1 METDVYIVGPRKL
14 QNKLMASF
22 LQRTTGLKCACSTDS
37 DLSPVVDKKHDRA
50 FLILFD
56 CLGSDLG
63 KFWIGL
69 GVGVN
74 SRHNKCLIALFNASP
89 HRKLE
94 YEAINRGVRG
104 IFLDNDPPD
113 VLAKGLPAI
122 LKGELWFSRETLV
135 ECLLREEDS
144 KKPLR
149 QTDTS
154 LTLRQTEILIMVA
167 SGLRNPEI
175 AERLCISQHT
185 VKAHLHNIYG
195 KIDVPNRFQAAIWAS
210 KNF

>member
-1 METDVYIVGPRKL
+1 METDVHIVGPRKL

-22 LQRTTGLKCACSTDS
+22 LQGATGLECTCNR
-37 DLSPVVDKKHDRA
+37 DLDLNLVVHKKHDRA
-50 FLILFD
+50 FLILLD

-63 KFWIGL
+63 RFWIGL
-69 GVGVN
+69 GVGLS
-74 SRHNKCLIALFNASP
+74 SRRNKCLIALFNASH
-89 HRKLE
+89 HRELE

-104 IFLDNDPPD
+104 IFFDNDPPD
-113 VLAKGLPAI
+113 VLAKGVPAI
-122 LKGELWFSRETLV
+122 LKGELWFSREALV

-149 QTDTS
+149 ETDTS
-154 LTLRQTEILIMVA
+154 LTLRQSEILMMVA
-167 SGLRNPEI
+167 SGFRNPEI
-175 AERLCISQHT
+175 AERLCISEHT

>member
-14 QNKLMASF
+14 QNKLMAAF
-22 LQRTTGLKCACSTDS
+22 LQRTTGLKCISSTDS

-56 CLGSDLG
+56 CLGNDLR

-69 GVGVN
+69 GVGLN
-74 SRHNKCLIALFNASP
+74 SRRNKCLTALFNASR
-89 HRKLE
+89 HRELE

-104 IFLDNDPPD
+104 IFFDNDPPD

-122 LKGELWFSRETLV
+122 LKGELWFSREALV

-144 KKPLR
+144 KKHLR
-149 QTDTS
+149 EMDTS

-167 SGLRNPEI
+167 SGLQNPEI